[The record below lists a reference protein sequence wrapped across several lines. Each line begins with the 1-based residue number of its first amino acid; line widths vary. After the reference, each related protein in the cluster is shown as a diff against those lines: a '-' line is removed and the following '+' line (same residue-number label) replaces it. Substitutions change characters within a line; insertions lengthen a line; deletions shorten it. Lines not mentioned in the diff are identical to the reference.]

1 MTVILHNF
9 RGIKYLIN
17 TNNINSVSFTA
28 VDSKQYADE
37 IAEAGGSP
45 LTRIHIDWYGGS
57 STSILAENV
66 EKQFHCHKFDTRL
79 YKDALENMIIYYN
92 YAPVL

>member
-17 TNNINSVSFTA
+17 TNNINSVSFTV

-57 STSILAENV
+57 STSLLATSEVADEFLNLFENAI
-66 EKQFHCHKFDTRL
+66 EIF
-79 YKDALENMIIYYN
+79 
-92 YAPVL
+92 

>member
-17 TNNINSVSFTA
+17 TNNINSVSFSA

-37 IAEAGGSP
+37 IVEAGGSP

-57 STSILAENV
+57 STSILAISEVADEFLNLFENAI
-66 EKQFHCHKFDTRL
+66 EIF
-79 YKDALENMIIYYN
+79 
-92 YAPVL
+92 

>member
-1 MTVILHNF
+1 MIVILHNF
-9 RGIKYLIN
+9 RGIRYLIN
-17 TNNINSVSFTA
+17 TNNINSVSFSA

-57 STSILAENV
+57 STSLLATSEVAEEFLNLF
-66 EKQFHCHKFDTRL
+66 E
-79 YKDALENMIIYYN
+79 DAIGIF
-92 YAPVL
+92 

>member
-9 RGIKYLIN
+9 RDIKYLIN
-17 TNNINSVSFTA
+17 TNNINSVSFST

-57 STSILAENV
+57 STSILATSEVADEFLNLFENAI
-66 EKQFHCHKFDTRL
+66 EIF
-79 YKDALENMIIYYN
+79 
-92 YAPVL
+92 

>member
-1 MTVILHNF
+1 MIVILHNF

-17 TNNINSVSFTA
+17 TNNINSVSFSA

-57 STSILAENV
+57 STSILAISEVADEFLNLFENAI
-66 EKQFHCHKFDTRL
+66 EIF
-79 YKDALENMIIYYN
+79 
-92 YAPVL
+92 

>member
-1 MTVILHNF
+1 MIVILHNF
-9 RGIKYLIN
+9 RGIRYLIN
-17 TNNINSVSFTA
+17 TNNINSVSFYA

-57 STSILAENV
+57 STSLLATSEVAEEFLNLFENTI
-66 EKQFHCHKFDTRL
+66 EIF
-79 YKDALENMIIYYN
+79 
-92 YAPVL
+92 

>member
-17 TNNINSVSFTA
+17 TNNINSVSFSA

-57 STSILAENV
+57 STSILATSEVADEFLNLFEYAV
-66 EKQFHCHKFDTRL
+66 EIF
-79 YKDALENMIIYYN
+79 
-92 YAPVL
+92 

>member
-1 MTVILHNF
+1 MIVILHNF
-9 RGIKYLIN
+9 RGIRYLIN
-17 TNNINSVSFTA
+17 TNNINSVSFFA

-57 STSILAENV
+57 STSLLATSEVAEEFLNLF
-66 EKQFHCHKFDTRL
+66 E
-79 YKDALENMIIYYN
+79 DAIDIF
-92 YAPVL
+92 

>member
-17 TNNINSVSFTA
+17 TNNINSISFSA

-57 STSILAENV
+57 STSILAISEVAEEFLNLFEDTV
-66 EKQFHCHKFDTRL
+66 EIF
-79 YKDALENMIIYYN
+79 
-92 YAPVL
+92 

>member
-1 MTVILHNF
+1 MIVILHNF
-9 RGIKYLIN
+9 RGFKYLIN
-17 TNNINSVSFTA
+17 TNNINSVSFSA

-57 STSILAENV
+57 STSLLAISEVADEFLNLFENAT
-66 EKQFHCHKFDTRL
+66 ELF
-79 YKDALENMIIYYN
+79 
-92 YAPVL
+92 

>member
-17 TNNINSVSFTA
+17 TNNINSVSFSV

-57 STSILAENV
+57 STSLLATSEVADEFLNLFENAI
-66 EKQFHCHKFDTRL
+66 EIF
-79 YKDALENMIIYYN
+79 
-92 YAPVL
+92 

>member
-17 TNNINSVSFTA
+17 TNNINSVSFSA

-45 LTRIHIDWYGGS
+45 LTRIYIDWYGGS
-57 STSILAENV
+57 STGLLATSEVADEFLNLFENAI
-66 EKQFHCHKFDTRL
+66 EIF
-79 YKDALENMIIYYN
+79 
-92 YAPVL
+92 

>member
-17 TNNINSVSFTA
+17 TNNINSVSFSA

-57 STSILAENV
+57 STGLLATSEVADEFLNLFENAI
-66 EKQFHCHKFDTRL
+66 EIF
-79 YKDALENMIIYYN
+79 
-92 YAPVL
+92 

>member
-17 TNNINSVSFTA
+17 TNNINSVSFFA

-57 STSILAENV
+57 STSLLAISEVAEEFLNLFEDTV
-66 EKQFHCHKFDTRL
+66 EIF
-79 YKDALENMIIYYN
+79 
-92 YAPVL
+92 

>member
-17 TNNINSVSFTA
+17 TNNINSVSFFV

-57 STSILAENV
+57 STSILAISEVANEFLNLFENTI
-66 EKQFHCHKFDTRL
+66 EIF
-79 YKDALENMIIYYN
+79 
-92 YAPVL
+92 

>member
-17 TNNINSVSFTA
+17 TNNINSVSFSA

-57 STSILAENV
+57 STSILAISEVADEFLNLFENTI
-66 EKQFHCHKFDTRL
+66 EIF
-79 YKDALENMIIYYN
+79 
-92 YAPVL
+92 

>member
-9 RGIKYLIN
+9 RGFKYLIN
-17 TNNINSVSFTA
+17 TNNINSVSFTV

-45 LTRIHIDWYGGS
+45 LTRIYINWHGGS
-57 STSILAENV
+57 STDLLATSEVAEEFLNLFEYAV
-66 EKQFHCHKFDTRL
+66 EIF
-79 YKDALENMIIYYN
+79 
-92 YAPVL
+92 

>member
-1 MTVILHNF
+1 MNVIIRNF
-9 RGIKYLIN
+9 RGYKYLIN
-17 TNNINSVSFTA
+17 TNNINAVSFSA

-57 STSILAENV
+57 STSILATSEVADEFLNLFENAI
-66 EKQFHCHKFDTRL
+66 EIF
-79 YKDALENMIIYYN
+79 
-92 YAPVL
+92 

>member
-9 RGIKYLIN
+9 RGVKYLIK
-17 TNNINSVSFTA
+17 TNNINSVSFSA

-45 LTRIHIDWYGGS
+45 LTRIHIDWHGGS
-57 STSILAENV
+57 STSILAISEVADEFLNLFENAI
-66 EKQFHCHKFDTRL
+66 EIF
-79 YKDALENMIIYYN
+79 
-92 YAPVL
+92 

>member
-17 TNNINSVSFTA
+17 TNNINSVSFSA

-57 STSILAENV
+57 STSILAIFEVAVEFLNLFENAI
-66 EKQFHCHKFDTRL
+66 EIF
-79 YKDALENMIIYYN
+79 
-92 YAPVL
+92 

>member
-17 TNNINSVSFTA
+17 TNNINSVSFTV

-45 LTRIHIDWYGGS
+45 LTRIYIDWYGGS
-57 STSILAENV
+57 STGLLATSEVAEEFLNLFENAI
-66 EKQFHCHKFDTRL
+66 EIF
-79 YKDALENMIIYYN
+79 
-92 YAPVL
+92 

>member
-9 RGIKYLIN
+9 RSIKYLIN
-17 TNNINSVSFTA
+17 TNNINSVSFTV

-57 STSILAENV
+57 STSILAISEVADEFLNLFENAI
-66 EKQFHCHKFDTRL
+66 EIF
-79 YKDALENMIIYYN
+79 
-92 YAPVL
+92 

>member
-9 RGIKYLIN
+9 RDIKYLIN
-17 TNNINSVSFTA
+17 TNNINSVSFST

-45 LTRIHIDWYGGS
+45 LTRIHINWYGGS
-57 STSILAENV
+57 STSILATSEVADEFLNLFENAI
-66 EKQFHCHKFDTRL
+66 EIF
-79 YKDALENMIIYYN
+79 
-92 YAPVL
+92 

>member
-37 IAEAGGSP
+37 IAEAGGNP

-57 STSILAENV
+57 STSILAISEVADEFLNLFEDV
-66 EKQFHCHKFDTRL
+66 IEIF
-79 YKDALENMIIYYN
+79 
-92 YAPVL
+92 

>member
-17 TNNINSVSFTA
+17 TNNINSVSFSA

-57 STSILAENV
+57 STNILAISEVAEEFLNLFEDAV
-66 EKQFHCHKFDTRL
+66 EIF
-79 YKDALENMIIYYN
+79 
-92 YAPVL
+92 